1 MVYSGLGAGQNI
13 LQDLRVP
20 CRATPHEAVVVQQAR
35 VAKTSEGGRRKGQRL
50 ELVVKVGL
58 LALSHVT
65 RLTPPVAA
73 CLSTSVR
80 GFGLNMAAFLPRYD
94 EMHRRQTR

>member
-20 CRATPHEAVVVQQAR
+20 CRARPHEAVVVQQAR
-35 VAKTSEGGRRKGQRL
+35 VASEGGRRKGHQL

-58 LALSHVT
+58 LVLSHVT

-80 GFGLNMAAFLPRYD
+80 GFGLNMAAFIPRYD